1 MMDKEGGLST
11 RHYRGTTEPAGQE
24 FGSHILS
31 QVICDQLVLKALNSH
46 LQNENLPHNDD
57 SNDV

>member
-1 MMDKEGGLST
+1 MDKEGGLST
-11 RHYRGTTEPAGQE
+11 GHCRGPTAPAGQE

-46 LQNENLPHNDD
+46 LQNETLPHNDD
-57 SNDV
+57 SKDV